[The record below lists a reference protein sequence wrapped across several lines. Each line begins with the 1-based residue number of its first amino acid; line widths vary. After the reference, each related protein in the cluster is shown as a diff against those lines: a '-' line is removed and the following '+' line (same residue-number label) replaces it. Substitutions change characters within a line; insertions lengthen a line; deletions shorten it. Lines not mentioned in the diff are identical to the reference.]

1 MAQAQDRVSLTLT
14 ALAGE
19 LPGFQLA
26 RQKQHGWIPTF
37 FNASSGDSRMSQYT
51 VLDTGLNSAGCLF
64 ARSYFANTAERD
76 DDQASVEATTTI
88 ARLAKKVF
96 QLVGFKH
103 ILCDP
108 ESSRQDDDGT
118 APPFTFDDAGGCG
131 ALQLLQPDGAFD
143 CAFNVPWPVCGLPP
157 VALTKEPCLICARR
171 LRAALHRLVGVQPSL
186 CRATPQR
193 LRKQADRTDVG
204 GLAEAPPLSDP
215 LVHCGERQDLPTP
228 QHVAVVCVPALLG
241 SRTRISPDKMWSP
254 LFACVR
260 RYRPASV
267 LLRGEL
273 QLRPEVDCSVR
284 EPLGRG
290 LGLLQHLGLL

>member
-1 MAQAQDRVSLTLT
+1 MAQAQARVSLTLT

-96 QLVGFKH
+96 GLVGFKH

-118 APPFTFDDAGGCG
+118 APPFTFDDSGGCG
-131 ALQLLQPDGAFD
+131 ALQLLQPDGAYD
-143 CAFNVPWPVCGLPP
+143 CAINIPWPLSGLEY
-157 VALTKEPCLICARR
+157 L
-171 LRAALHRLVGVQPSL
+171 
-186 CRATPQR
+186 
-193 LRKQADRTDVG
+193 
-204 GLAEAPPLSDP
+204 P
-215 LVHCGERQDLPTP
+215 LV
-228 QHVAVVCVPALLG
+228 
-241 SRTRISPDKMWSP
+241 
-254 LFACVR
+254 
-260 RYRPASV
+260 
-267 LLRGEL
+267 
-273 QLRPEVDCSVR
+273 
-284 EPLGRG
+284 
-290 LGLLQHLGLL
+290 